1 MEEKQPIEEM
11 EKLPSVTESPP
22 APQEDQAT
30 ESEPAIDWQAEA
42 QKLRDQL
49 HRWVADYDNFRKRM
63 QREKERDIQLVR
75 ADMIRMLLPLLDNIQ
90 RGLTAAE
97 AATDIQKLKEG
108 LQMIEK
114 QFSNLLQKWGI
125 EELPALGHMVNPDF
139 HEVIATEPAQ
149 KEEEKN
155 TIIKVLEPG
164 YKWGDNILR
173 PAKVIVAE

>member
-1 MEEKQPIEEM
+1 M
-11 EKLPSVTESPP
+11 EKVPSAVENLSEAEPD
-22 APQEDQAT
+22 EAT
-30 ESEPAIDWQAEA
+30 ESASAIDWQAEA
-42 QKLRDQL
+42 QKLREQL

-90 RGLTAAE
+90 RGLIAAQ
-97 AATDIQKLKEG
+97 AAADIQKLKEG

-114 QFSNLLQKWGI
+114 QFLHLLQKWGI
-125 EELPALGHMVNPDF
+125 EELPALGHTVNPDF

-149 KEEEKN
+149 KEEEKSK
-155 TIIKVLEPG
+155 IVKVVEAG
-164 YKWGDNILR
+164 YKWGDAILR